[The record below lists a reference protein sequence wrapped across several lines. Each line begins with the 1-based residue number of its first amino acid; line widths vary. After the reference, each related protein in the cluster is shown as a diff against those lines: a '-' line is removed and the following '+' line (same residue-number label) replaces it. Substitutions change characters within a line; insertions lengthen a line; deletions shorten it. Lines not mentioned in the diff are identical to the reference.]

1 MDKDEFDPCEY
12 CDQDS
17 EECERDPSDCSN
29 EMAEEF
35 YEQRR
40 EC

>member
-1 MDKDEFDPCEY
+1 MDRDDFNPCEY
-12 CDQDS
+12 CDLDP